1 MRTRLALLM
10 LGIAALGRRFFANW
24 VLAFSRTPHGW
35 WRWRDPSPE
44 RSLTLAGSSRFPRRT
59 KRRCPPQRTRGPA
72 PLVEV
77 AGIEPASFVALMGLL
92 RAQCAVSLLGLT
104 SHAHKLV

>member
-1 MRTRLALLM
+1 VLGCGDGGIRRLNTRYRSQAPPDSPLPKAS
-10 LGIAALGRRFFANW
+10 
-24 VLAFSRTPHGW
+24 VTPRKKRGG
-35 WRWRDPSPE
+35 
-44 RSLTLAGSSRFPRRT
+44 SLT
-59 KRRCPPQRTRGPA
+59 
-72 PLVEV
+72 LVEV

>member
-1 MRTRLALLM
+1 VLGCGDGGIRRLNTRFQ
-10 LGIAALGRRFFANW
+10 RQ
-24 VLAFSRTPHGW
+24 SRLRLPTTQTIS
-35 WRWRDPSPE
+35 DP
-44 RSLTLAGSSRFPRRT
+44 RKKRGGSLT
-59 KRRCPPQRTRGPA
+59 
-72 PLVEV
+72 LVEV